1 MFAFRRAPLR
11 LAARVPF
18 LRPPRISAGY
28 STQPSQPASSDLSGM
43 LSNLPKENPDA
54 SSVPPPPANAP
65 SGDALP
71 PLSALPNPFAQSTPF
86 AQDYN
91 NNKIKAYPAFRFHC
105 QSSRTNTINTFT
117 DPDGNVISW
126 LSGGSAGF
134 RKRNRSTYEAGY
146 QCAVRMFEKIEAKA
160 AEHDAKEPDKP
171 LTVDLFC
178 KGFGFGREAL
188 FKALMTAQGDGVRTR
203 IVSITDRT
211 AIKIGGTRSKKRKRR

>member
-1 MFAFRRAPLR
+1 MFALRRAPLR

-28 STQPSQPASSDLSGM
+28 SVQPSDPAFRETPDISGM
-43 LSNLPKENPDA
+43 LSNLEKENPDA
-54 SSVPPPPANAP
+54 SSAASAAP
-65 SGDALP
+65 SPAPPSGAAP
-71 PLSALPNPFAQSTPF
+71 PLTLCVQI
-86 AQDYN
+86 Q
-91 NNKIKAYPAFRFHC
+91 IQIHLFHC
-105 QSSRTNTINTFT
+105 HSTRTNTINTFT
-117 DPDGNVISW
+117 DPDGNVLSW
-126 LSGGSAGF
+126 FSGGSCGF

-146 QCAVRMFEKIEAKA
+146 QCAIRMFEKIEARA
-160 AEHDAKEPDKP
+160 VEQDAKEADKP